1 MNDEDMR
8 REDLSALADI
18 ADENELKFGLRQEGV
33 LYSTRALFAKVD
45 QAIGAALAGFVLT
58 FINFPVKAQVGEVP
72 AQVIWDLALWDGVLA
87 GIPGFIAVFFYARYK
102 ITRATYEETKAA
114 LAARRAAGLAPQAM
128 AASAA
133 MLARVSW
140 RTRNCCPHQSAAP
153 IMKAR
158 VPVPPARPV
167 VSVSKNS
174 RLRGSTDSP

>member
-1 MNDEDMR
+1 MR
-8 REDLSALADI
+8 QPRAITRAAI

-58 FINFPVKAQVGEVP
+58 FINFPVKAQIGEVP

-133 MLARVSW
+133 
-140 RTRNCCPHQSAAP
+140 
-153 IMKAR
+153 ID
-158 VPVPPARPV
+158 VPEPMVPPAAPRPAE
-167 VSVSKNS
+167 
-174 RLRGSTDSP
+174 